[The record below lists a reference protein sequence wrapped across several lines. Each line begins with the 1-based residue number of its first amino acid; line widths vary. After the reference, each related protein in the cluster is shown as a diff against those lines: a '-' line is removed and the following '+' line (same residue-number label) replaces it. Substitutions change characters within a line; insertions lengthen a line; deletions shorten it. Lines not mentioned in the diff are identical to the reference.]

1 MEKAQ
6 SHCTFIKGYAGT
18 LKEVTAMGEM
28 VFTLPPECGG
38 KTIYIKGVLRA
49 PHSNCTLISLGKLDD
64 AGYSF
69 LEKSGHPKLN
79 NHNGDEIT
87 KNS

>member
-1 MEKAQ
+1 
-6 SHCTFIKGYAGT
+6 
-18 LKEVTAMGEM
+18 MGEM

-38 KTIYIKGVLRA
+38 KTIYIKGVLWA

-69 LEKSGHPKLN
+69 IEKSGHPKLN